1 MTAPLEYLLWAPD
14 RETFVATMLA
24 LTLPGGQ
31 HIATEAKEPLPD
43 GGSVAFIPDIRCSEI
58 GEVMKSPAVLDDKGN
73 VVTPAEIVPGYHV
86 NMQAI
91 GSLADMLNAS
101 GGWTAIF
108 SLLGKMDAVQP
119 EDGVPA
125 GWEGTSG
132 VKIYPAANVKNRAR
146 VWA

>member
-14 RETFVATMLA
+14 RETFIATMLA

-31 HIATEAKEPLPD
+31 HIAIEAKDPLPD
-43 GGSVAFIPDIRCSEI
+43 GASVQFIETIRCSEI
-58 GEVMKSPAVLDDKGN
+58 GEITKPEGEV
-73 VVTPAEIVPGYHV
+73 VPGYHV

-91 GSLADMLNAS
+91 SSLADMLNAN
-101 GGWTAIF
+101 GGWSAIF
-108 SLLGKMDAVQP
+108 LLLGKMDAVQP

-132 VKIYPAANVKNRAR
+132 VKIYPPNNVNQRAR
-146 VWA
+146 IWA